1 MLRAVEA
8 SHAGVRFRPDDQ
20 IERRQTQSHC
30 GGVSNRQAAPIDEGT
45 DDSSLYEIWKNSIH
59 PFLIKIE
66 ELCIRHFS
74 GSHDEFPVFAPGH
87 VAPNRDIEGFIC
99 EDDAGD
105 IRVHEPSDDGRIR
118 SVAADQAMRPEQ
130 EQIAYPSDRSG
141 AGQGFGITD
150 FVSILACAD
159 YELIDLVRTKPGNL
173 NWRVSNP

>member
-1 MLRAVEA
+1 MLRAVET

-20 IERRQTQSHC
+20 IERYQTQSHC

-74 GSHDEFPVFAPGH
+74 GSHHEFPVFAAGH
-87 VAPNRDIEGFIC
+87 VPTNRDIEGFIC
-99 EDDAGD
+99 EDHAGN
-105 IRVHEPSDDGRIR
+105 ICVHEPSDDGRIR
-118 SVAADQAMRPEQ
+118 SIAADQAMGPEQ

-141 AGQGFGITD
+141 VGRGCKIANFAA
-150 FVSILACAD
+150 ILACAD
-159 YELIDLVRTKPGNL
+159 YELIDLVRTEPGNL
-173 NWRVSNP
+173 DWRVS